1 MSTDR
6 LDELLER
13 AASGAELPTDMTQAE
28 RAELESLVAEANSL
42 RTTAGVVEDEA
53 AASLPAARARFERFM
68 AAREGET
75 TVAPAPRGW
84 FRRVP
89 RRGVMLIG
97 AAAAIGVIAAG
108 GVFAFQAA
116 FSTTSSAD
124 AEVLAPDDYAQVQ
137 GVVTGIEHAD
147 ATTTLHVES
156 AFGVVNVTVG
166 PATAVE
172 RDTAAT
178 SPAAISAGELV
189 SVSGVA
195 GTARTLTADAVAIE
209 SAGGSQLVSAPVSQL
224 RRLGTP
230 LEGKIVAFAVSPE
243 GTQARVL
250 VRTGGKY
257 YVVPLEGAAVARLL
271 TRSANALGTDVTV
284 NNGTSAADGVFG
296 LVLGGGA
303 QQPGMPSAMG
313 IRGVVVAR
321 RGNELEVAVSRDAR
335 YTVVVGP
342 STRIILAK
350 SGLQRSDVRT
360 GDAVVGHVL
369 SVAGARDESKGR
381 IAAELVVVGERY
393 GGS

>member
-28 RAELESLVAEANSL
+28 RAQLESLVAGAGSL

-124 AEVLAPDDYAQVQ
+124 AEVLAPNDYAQVQ

-271 TRSANALGTDVTV
+271 TRSANALGTDASCWT
-284 NNGTSAADGVFG
+284 TAA
-296 LVLGGGA
+296 
-303 QQPGMPSAMG
+303 
-313 IRGVVVAR
+313 
-321 RGNELEVAVSRDAR
+321 
-335 YTVVVGP
+335 
-342 STRIILAK
+342 
-350 SGLQRSDVRT
+350 LQRSAASRSPARRRASARSSGESTVRT
-360 GDAVVGHVL
+360 PG
-369 SVAGARDESKGR
+369 KTGR
-381 IAAELVVVGERY
+381 AMRMGPVYYTGFAEEPAPSWGPRKAQSSSSLWRVWGSERRSMNERIPSAA
-393 GGS
+393 S